1 MKKIL
6 TTCEAQFHQ
15 NMSGN
20 FTADCSSGAVQG
32 YGDCLG
38 DAVGC
43 TDVAD
48 ATERMLNYEY
58 GYTANQE
65 EDEELEKRQLG
76 NRGRPGR
83 IQCRFHCYP
92 SKSQLNCKCQDQ
104 VVYQFLIEIVCCMN
118 VDLIC
123 ELKTIKHSLVL
134 LDDAKLKR
142 ASCSSFQQITPYIV
156 TSN

>member
-1 MKKIL
+1 MHCAGVCVIFLASVLLQVYGSQNCRNTQKIL

-32 YGDCLG
+32 YGNCLG

-58 GYTANQE
+58 GNTADQE
-65 EDEELEKRQLG
+65 EDEEVEKRQLG
-76 NRGRPGR
+76 HRHRGRPHGR
-83 IQCRFHCYP
+83 PRGRPRRRRCRFYCYP
-92 SKSQLNCKCQDQ
+92 SKS
-104 VVYQFLIEIVCCMN
+104 
-118 VDLIC
+118 
-123 ELKTIKHSLVL
+123 
-134 LDDAKLKR
+134 
-142 ASCSSFQQITPYIV
+142 
-156 TSN
+156 